1 VEKYQDGRAASTSLI
16 YSLPFSIFSSSLL
29 SSLALSFPLLSSLVR
44 PATAWRRRCARAL
57 VLPCRGGEGARDP
70 APMAE
75 ARGRRCPA
83 WAAEPRTGGCGPA
96 PAAEARGPR
105 GQAPAVEPRA
115 SGAARRLR
123 QRARRRERL
132 GAGRRRYSGGRG
144 RPTVAEPQA
153 GAASSGSGRPGAG
166 SLRLGEGL
174 RPAPPPGS

>member
-1 VEKYQDGRAASTSLI
+1 MAAEMRACTGA
-16 YSLPFSIFSSSLL
+16 
-29 SSLALSFPLLSSLVR
+29 AR
-44 PATAWRRRCARAL
+44 ARRWRRGVA
-57 VLPCRGGEGARDP
+57 LPCPGSGGARDP
-70 APMAE
+70 APMEE
-75 ARGRRCPA
+75 ARGRRRPA

-144 RPTVAEPQA
+144 WPTVAEPQA
-153 GAASSGSGRPGAG
+153 GAARSGSGRPGTG